1 MAPIRSW
8 PGCGARWLPPAQR
21 GTRGI
26 AAPATPDHVPGT
38 SSATARFP
46 AALPEGGPPG
56 GPADRIRKLNADV
69 RKVLDEPAVK
79 DQLAKMG
86 AVPAGSMPE
95 QSGRQI
101 RDDSAKWGRVI
112 KEQDIHAQ

>member
-1 MAPIRSW
+1 
-8 PGCGARWLPPAQR
+8 
-21 GTRGI
+21 
-26 AAPATPDHVPGT
+26 
-38 SSATARFP
+38 
-46 AALPEGGPPG
+46 
-56 GPADRIRKLNADV
+56 V

>member
-1 MAPIRSW
+1 MLSEAGLT
-8 PGCGARWLPPAQR
+8 GCNFSNWFGLV
-21 GTRGI
+21 
-26 AAPATPDHVPGT
+26 APAGV
-38 SSATARFP
+38 
-46 AALPEGGPPG
+46 
-56 GPADRIRKLNADV
+56 PADRIRKLNADV

-86 AVPAGSMPE
+86 AVPAGGTPE
-95 QSGRQI
+95 QFGKQI